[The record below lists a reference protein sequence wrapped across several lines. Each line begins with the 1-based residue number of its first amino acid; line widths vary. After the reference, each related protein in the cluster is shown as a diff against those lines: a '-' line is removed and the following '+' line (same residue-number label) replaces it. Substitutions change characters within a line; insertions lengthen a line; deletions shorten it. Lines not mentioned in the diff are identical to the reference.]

1 MANKLVR
8 INTAVCELC
17 RWNGAWIRF
26 SWQGLLK
33 PKSAWFI
40 VHTSEILIDF
50 ERCGFRGQGG
60 ENKRLSQWLAQ
71 LFPCFFFLPL
81 KRINGKPLVEQG
93 TLSEWKWIAILWRC
107 QSHVPTQWLAHSHTE
122 RQIYTRT
129 TNPVN
134 QFARQ
139 EQCMSTTMVIDSRH
153 SYRDWRSEKTK
164 KAVVPCRA
172 ILDAL
177 PEGWRKCGY
186 LT

>member
-1 MANKLVR
+1 MEWSVNSFQLAGPFKAKVSLIHCAHKR
-8 INTAVCELC
+8 DFD
-17 RWNGAWIRF
+17 RF
-26 SWQGLLK
+26 WK
-33 PKSAWFI
+33 M
-40 VHTSEILIDF
+40 
-50 ERCGFRGQGG
+50 
-60 ENKRLSQWLAQ
+60 RLSGGRVARIRGYSSGLPNYFHVF
-71 LFPCFFFLPL
+71 LSLPL

-186 LT
+186 LRPRRN